1 MLPEAVAALVLA
13 KVPVA
18 AAGAAK
24 ALAEAAV
31 PAAEAVKAP
40 AVEAAL
46 EKANKLLHLTGAGRR
61 FWKLARR
68 FFQANVVSGTKGTN
82 TMRRN
87 GWTMLAAIAAC
98 IFSAAT
104 YLMIGATPAA
114 ADNSYWGANYFPN
127 VPLITQEG
135 KTFHFYNDMLK

>member
-1 MLPEAVAALVLA
+1 MVPEAAVAAPVLA

-18 AAGAAK
+18 AAGVAK
-24 ALAEAAV
+24 ALAAAAV
-31 PAAEAVKAP
+31 PTVGAVKAP

-46 EKANKLLHLTGAGRR
+46 EKANKLLQLTAAGRPL
-61 FWKLARR
+61 WELARR

-87 GWTMLAAIAAC
+87 GWAMLAAIAAC

-104 YLMIGATPAA
+104 YLMIGATPAG
-114 ADNSYWGANYFPN
+114 ADN
-127 VPLITQEG
+127 
-135 KTFHFYNDMLK
+135 